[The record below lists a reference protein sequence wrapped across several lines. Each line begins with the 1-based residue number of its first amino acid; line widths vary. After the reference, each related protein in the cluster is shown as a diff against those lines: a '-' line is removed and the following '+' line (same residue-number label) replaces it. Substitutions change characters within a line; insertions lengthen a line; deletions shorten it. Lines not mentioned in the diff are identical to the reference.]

1 MKNQYFGDQRDFMKY
16 DVLMEVV
23 ETTPGIS
30 RLTNIPMLT
39 PNDQTGEGNVTAFV
53 EGNRRSD
60 LYHFMRYCLA
70 RGDRN
75 IRNLRT
81 YFANRRFAY
90 YGYRDDVH
98 YEDGTRQEYFD
109 SIPAKVLQDAVVF
122 IDPDTGIETGAN
134 TYMRGKGIDRY
145 LFWNNI
151 VTVFNRMN
159 ANSVLIIYQ
168 HLQRN
173 ADLVVQNMRDKSTAL
188 AEHLGR
194 PSVACVDDGDIAF
207 LIATKS
213 DAAMTHVSGTIPE
226 YAQTHEL
233 RYHLFPEVVAEAAEA
248 QA

>member
-16 DVLMEVV
+16 DLLMEVV
-23 ETTPGIS
+23 ETTPGVC
-30 RLTNIPMLT
+30 RLTNVPMLT
-39 PNDQTGEGNVTAFV
+39 PNDETGEGNVTDFI

-60 LYHFMRYCLA
+60 LYHYMRYCLA

-81 YFANRRFAY
+81 FFAQRHFAY
-90 YGYRDDVH
+90 YGYRDDIF
-98 YEDGTRQEYFD
+98 YEDGNRQEYFD
-109 SIPAKVLQDAVVF
+109 SIPAGALQDAVVF
-122 IDPDTGIETGAN
+122 IDPDTGIQSGDN
-134 TYMRGKGIDRY
+134 SYMRRAGIDRY

-151 VTVFNRMN
+151 VVVFNRMN

-173 ADLVVQNMRDKSTAL
+173 ADLVVQNMQDKSTAL
-188 AEHLGR
+188 ADHLGR

-213 DAAMTHVSGTIPE
+213 DASMTHISETLPH
-226 YAQTHEL
+226 YAQTHDL
-233 RYHLFPEVVAEAAEA
+233 RHHLFPEVIAEKAEA